1 MDENHISLLEGVVKH
16 IEYIHYFVS
25 VLSILLLPF
34 HVEYNQYSID
44 LIKEVTCLLDYD
56 DLEENDLQ

>member
-1 MDENHISLLEGVVKH
+1 MDENHILLLEGVEEH
-16 IEYIHYFVS
+16 IEYIHYFES
-25 VLSILLLPF
+25 VLNILLLPS

>member
-1 MDENHISLLEGVVKH
+1 MDDNHILLLEGVVKH
-16 IEYIHYFVS
+16 IECIHYYVS